1 MQTEQDNDRS
11 DEKAAAAELAAE
23 TGADVLLVWGD
34 APRALAQLPYQT
46 LDGGA
51 RLYEVQGNVCRTLL
65 DALGADGA
73 QAFAP
78 DGGEAGFD
86 VQQTAYVLLLD

>member
-1 MQTEQDNDRS
+1 M
-11 DEKAAAAELAAE
+11 
-23 TGADVLLVWGD
+23 LLVWGE
-34 APRALAQLPYQT
+34 APQALAQLPYQT

-51 RLYEVQGNVCRTLL
+51 RLYEATGDVCRMLL
-65 DALGADGA
+65 DALGADSA